1 MFNLLGSIFGYGQS
15 SPSVA
20 STESSSSS
28 TSVNNNEEASQS
40 TSGLVVASTTP
51 TVVNQS
57 TQTKVVDLTNSVAG
71 ATTSS
76 QASLILNNSTTNTTS
91 HTADWVIVD
100 RSEAAVEKCKPAAVV
115 DVSTSMTAS
124 IDDLQKSTVVAPAVA
139 NTNITDSVMLGS
151 FFDKNANED
160 EEFNKKYGNAA
171 NMHQTK
177 DWLITPLPCLTS
189 ITASQR
195 SIVDN
200 DPMENLLIEHPSMS
214 VFVAATSS
222 AESDDDDDTA
232 TLEDEEMNVFYF
244 LFDIKEEEEKKQQP
258 AALREVEKNVMVKS
272 QSEKRKALG
281 SPKICDSKPPGGKR
295 HQKHKKNKKSTQ
307 MSPNSSVSPASSSS
321 TINGSP
327 NTTGKENLTVL
338 LPHDMKKQSASGA
351 QSLVSALLL
360 NKNQMKR
367 ANKNS
372 VFKNTSAN
380 NVKHRKY
387 HKLQQP
393 FQQSSRPVF

>member
-15 SPSVA
+15 SPTVA
-20 STESSSSS
+20 TESS
-28 TSVNNNEEASQS
+28 TCINNNEEASQS

-51 TVVNQS
+51 TVNQS
-57 TQTKVVDLTNSVAG
+57 TQTQTKVVDLTNSVAG

-76 QASLILNNSTTNTTS
+76 QASNLNNSTNTTS
-91 HTADWVIVD
+91 SPADWVIVD
-100 RSEAAVEKCKPAAVV
+100 RSEAAVEKCNKAAAV

-139 NTNITDSVMLGS
+139 TTTNTTTNNITDSVMLGS
-151 FFDKNANED
+151 FFDKNAAED

-222 AESDDDDDTA
+222 AEDNDDDDDDTA
-232 TLEDEEMNVFYF
+232 TLENEDEEMNV
-244 LFDIKEEEEKKQQP
+244 EEEEKKQQP
-258 AALREVEKNVMVKS
+258 PALRELEKNVMVKS
-272 QSEKRKALG
+272 MSEKRKALG

-295 HQKHKKNKKSTQ
+295 HQKHKKNKKSAP
-307 MSPNSSVSPASSSS
+307 SPNSSVSPASSSS

-327 NTTGKENLTVL
+327 NTGNKENLTVL
-338 LPHDMKKQSASGA
+338 LPHDFKKQSASGA